1 VTRLALLATALLLA
15 LAGAASFGSAATDG
29 CAVATRAE
37 GPAPLAVTFSTVCPA
52 ATYQWD
58 FGDGGGADGP
68 SATHTFAAGTAVVTL
83 TRTQEDGSAATD
95 TVTVTADGIALSRP
109 RLTGFGDL
117 TAFHGSVR
125 ASSRPASV
133 TLTAGTH
140 ALAHARVRPD
150 GTFAVTAHVFGPG
163 PYRVMGGALTSNP
176 VRVVVRPRLLLRVT
190 GSPLPGGRL
199 VVDARV
205 APRGSGRVALTI
217 RNGTRTVR
225 RGAGRTTVHLT
236 LAPKV
241 AAVYKMTAVVKPIA
255 GWAAARRTVVV
266 PVANP
271 DLALGA
277 QGPAV
282 HALEERLAELHYALE
297 RVDSTFD
304 QDTFDAVVAFQK
316 VNGLARTGAV
326 TATDWRTLLR
336 AGIPHVQTS
345 GDAIEV
351 DKTRQ
356 VLFVV
361 RNGEAQLVIPVSTG
375 ATGNTPLG
383 EFHVYRKVA
392 GWDWVLYFP
401 SYFLRGF
408 AVHGYPSVPAYPAS
422 HGCVRI
428 PIWVAQRIYALISF
442 GSRIVIHL

>member
-1 VTRLALLATALLLA
+1 
-15 LAGAASFGSAATDG
+15 
-29 CAVATRAE
+29 
-37 GPAPLAVTFSTVCPA
+37 
-52 ATYQWD
+52 
-58 FGDGGGADGP
+58 
-68 SATHTFAAGTAVVTL
+68 
-83 TRTQEDGSAATD
+83 
-95 TVTVTADGIALSRP
+95 
-109 RLTGFGDL
+109 
-117 TAFHGSVR
+117 
-125 ASSRPASV
+125 
-133 TLTAGTH
+133 
-140 ALAHARVRPD
+140 
-150 GTFAVTAHVFGPG
+150 
-163 PYRVMGGALTSNP
+163 MGGALTSNP